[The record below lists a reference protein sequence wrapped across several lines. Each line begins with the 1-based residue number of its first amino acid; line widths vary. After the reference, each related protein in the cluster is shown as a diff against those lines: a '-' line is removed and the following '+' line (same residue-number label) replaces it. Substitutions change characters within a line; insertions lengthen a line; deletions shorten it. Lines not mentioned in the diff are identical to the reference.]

1 MDSLIKPDQ
10 VWLLWAIIFSG
21 VALSI
26 WLEQTYSWAAKVSGP
41 VVALCMAMG
50 LSNLHLMPTTT
61 KVAVRDEAGDRVI
74 EVTKINKSLSEAE
87 VVRRVNEYLK
97 KQGKSPLSA
106 EEIKKGDSAELL
118 EKAGVTIKKNEILSE
133 ADAARRVNEYLE
145 KQGKSPLTEEQIEKG
160 VSDDQLDKAG
170 VTLLKT
176 EGVYEV
182 VEDYLVPLALPL
194 LLFRA
199 NLVHIVRSTKWL
211 FLAVNIAALGS
222 MIGAVVASA
231 MYHSR
236 LEKISDLA
244 GIMTAS
250 YVGGAVNFNAVVRTY
265 KTESSLTAP
274 LIVADNFVMAGAFL
288 VILMIVGSKWMH
300 RWFPHPHTKDS
311 VDSRKLAAEHWRA
324 KEISLLDIVSAL
336 AVATG
341 VLAIA
346 QFTKGEFEKLID
358 PKTLVGSVVTNR
370 FVHITAW
377 STLIA
382 TLGHRWLKRV
392 RGTEE
397 MGAVLLYTFLF
408 VIGLP
413 ANFID
418 VIQNTP
424 LMFVFCLVICVFNI
438 GVTLLLGWVFRL
450 DIEHLG
456 LAMNAT
462 LGGPPTAAAMAISKG
477 WSDLV
482 LPGLLIGLWG
492 YTIGTATGLL
502 VGELVK
508 DWFM

>member
-1 MDSLIKPDQ
+1 MDSLISPDQ
-10 VWLLWAIIFSG
+10 TWLLWAIIFSG
-21 VALSI
+21 VAFSI
-26 WLEQTYSWAAKVSGP
+26 WLEQNYTWAAKVSGP
-41 VVALCMAMG
+41 VVALCIAMG

-61 KVAVRDEAGDRVI
+61 HVAVRDAAGNRIFEVDGKTELISDTEAR
-74 EVTKINKSLSEAE
+74 
-87 VVRRVNEYLK
+87 RRVNEQLEK
-97 KQGKSPLSA
+97 EGKPPLEEKQHATDEQLEETGGKL
-106 EEIKKGDSAELL
+106 IKK
-118 EKAGVTIKKNEILSE
+118 
-133 ADAARRVNEYLE
+133 
-145 KQGKSPLTEEQIEKG
+145 
-160 VSDDQLDKAG
+160 
-170 VTLLKT
+170 

-182 VEDYLVPLALPL
+182 VEGYLVPLALPL

-199 NLVHIVRSTKWL
+199 NLVHIVRQTKWL
-211 FLAVNIAALGS
+211 FVAVNIAALGS
-222 MIGAVVASA
+222 MIGAIVASA
-231 MYHSR
+231 MFHSK
-236 LEKISDLA
+236 LDKISDLA

-250 YVGGAVNFNAVVRTY
+250 YVGGAVNFNAVVQTY
-265 KTESSLTAP
+265 ETESRLTAP

-288 VILMIVGSKWMH
+288 VILMLVSSKVMH
-300 RWFPHPHTKDS
+300 RFFPHPHTKDS
-311 VDSRKLAAEHWRA
+311 VDSRKLAAEHW
-324 KEISLLDIVSAL
+324 KPKDISLLDIVSAL
-336 AVATG
+336 AVATA

-346 QFTKGEFEKLID
+346 SLSARELAKLID
-358 PKTLVGSVVTNR
+358 PKTLIGSVAANR

-377 STLIA
+377 STIIA
-382 TLGHRWLKRV
+382 TLGHRWMKKV

-418 VIQNTP
+418 VIVNAP
-424 LMFVFCLVICVFNI
+424 LMFIFCLVICVFNI
-438 GVTLLLGWVFRL
+438 GVTLLLGWIFRL

-492 YTIGTATGLL
+492 YTIGTATGLA
-502 VGELVK
+502 VGKLVK